1 MVSFCQ
7 IALEKQLLQKVNAAK
22 NDIEKITA
30 LGELAEF
37 YTIYRADAKADTVL
51 QSQLLMA
58 ELLNDK
64 SLIVETL
71 FNSSI
76 NNISSTSSKETYEK
90 ALAFV
95 EKGLSYAREINN
107 QELIVT
113 AHLKKASLL
122 RKNRLLNEAI
132 QQITLALGA
141 ANSIKNDSLKAELYL
156 ESGEIFSTQRDYV
169 NAYKNYNIA
178 YDLSYKIKNAALQSI
193 TYHKFA
199 NIYRIL
205 DSDNQAKNI
214 LLQSVQLNKAKRN
227 AKGLVFDF
235 FDLFRIEEKMEY
247 LNKAIFLADSLRLMK
262 DQLFGKRLRFIA
274 FYKIEKNSD
283 KALAYLEQN
292 EDLKQYFINQGIINY
307 NIGTVYQYSG
317 RYDSA
322 VTSYLKDESI
332 ISAKFSPTHQI
343 AFYKEVAES
352 YKGLNKTDLAIAYF
366 EKAYEMGKNSGD
378 LFTNDTLTR
387 SLAQLYAKKNNYT
400 KAYLFSNISM
410 GYAKDLKNV
419 SNQDEITLLEIDRV
433 NQKHKTDQDEKIKED
448 LRRRNLQYTG
458 ISMVTAFLFIILLVF
473 GMFPISK
480 VTIRMLNFFS
490 FICLFEFIILLIDN
504 WLHDLTH
511 GAPLQI
517 WLAKIFI
524 IALLLPLHHT
534 LEHVAVKFLSSHKLM
549 RFRQKLSIK
558 KLLHPSK
565 RTVKRVEEN
574 LEESTLV

>member
-1 MVSFCQ
+1 
-7 IALEKQLLQKVNAAK
+7 
-22 NDIEKITA
+22 
-30 LGELAEF
+30 
-37 YTIYRADAKADTVL
+37 
-51 QSQLLMA
+51 
-58 ELLNDK
+58 
-64 SLIVETL
+64 
-71 FNSSI
+71 
-76 NNISSTSSKETYEK
+76 
-90 ALAFV
+90 
-95 EKGLSYAREINN
+95 
-107 QELIVT
+107 
-113 AHLKKASLL
+113 
-122 RKNRLLNEAI
+122 
-132 QQITLALGA
+132 
-141 ANSIKNDSLKAELYL
+141 
-156 ESGEIFSTQRDYV
+156 
-169 NAYKNYNIA
+169 
-178 YDLSYKIKNAALQSI
+178 
-193 TYHKFA
+193 
-199 NIYRIL
+199 
-205 DSDNQAKNI
+205 
-214 LLQSVQLNKAKRN
+214 
-227 AKGLVFDF
+227 
-235 FDLFRIEEKMEY
+235 MEY

-387 SLAQLYAKKNNYT
+387 SLAQLY
-400 KAYLFSNISM
+400 
-410 GYAKDLKNV
+410 
-419 SNQDEITLLEIDRV
+419 V

-558 KLLHPSK
+558 KLLRPSK